1 MAKLFEVKLNVSEI
15 EALRDRLGQI
25 DPASFGTDIVQ
36 ALNAV
41 TRETY
46 ELARRTMIS
55 TINLDDPYVR
65 SRMQV
70 REATPAK
77 PSAEIVAFGDRKMMT
92 GLGHYGALQL
102 GQSARW
108 DEEDGI
114 AKGYKIGPWPLWEP
128 RKGDSGRGLDSGE
141 KQAGFQVEVKRG
153 SQKRMPGAFTIPGK
167 VHSDGSPVLFLGTG
181 RPGQGKMDRKRKES
195 RQGVTALHGPS
206 VYQLFS
212 TAARTIA
219 DETADNLEAAIIA
232 AAERELE
239 KVIR

>member
-15 EALRDRLGQI
+15 EALRDRLGEV
-25 DPASFGTDIVQ
+25 DSVAFGTDIVDS
-36 ALNAV
+36 LNKV

-46 ELARRTMIS
+46 DLARRTM
-55 TINLDDPYVR
+55 TAAINLDDPYVR
-65 SRMQV
+65 SRMKV
-70 REATPAK
+70 NEATPGK
-77 PSAEIVAFGDRKMMT
+77 PKAEIVAYGDRKLMT

-102 GQSARW
+102 GQNTRW

-114 AKGYKIGPWPLWEP
+114 AKGYKIGPWPKWEP
-128 RKGDSGRGLDSGE
+128 RTGDAGRGLDAGE

-153 SQKRMPGAFTIPGK
+153 NQKRMPGAFTIPGK
-167 VHSDGSPVLFLGTG
+167 VHSDGSPVLFFGTG
-181 RPGQGKMDRKRKES
+181 RPGQGKMDRKRKQS
-195 RQGVTALHGPS
+195 RQGVEALHGPS
-206 VYQLFS
+206 VYQLFA
-212 TAARTIA
+212 TAARNIA

>member
-1 MAKLFEVKLNVSEI
+1 MPKIFQIKLNLSEI
-15 EALRDRLGQI
+15 EALRDKLGKV
-25 DPASFGTDIVQ
+25 DPASLGTDVVQ
-36 ALNAV
+36 ALNEV
-41 TRETY
+41 TLRTY
-46 ELARRTMIS
+46 DLARRTMIA
-55 TINLDDPYVR
+55 TINLDDPYVQ

-70 REATPAK
+70 REATPGK
-77 PSAEIVAFGDRKMMT
+77 PTAEIVAFGDRKMMT

-102 GQSARW
+102 GQNARW

-114 AKGYKIGPWPLWEP
+114 AKGFKIGPWPLWEP
-128 RKGDSGRGLDSGE
+128 RKGDMGRGLDRGE

-167 VHSDGSPVLFLGTG
+167 THSDGSPVLFLGTG
-181 RPGQGKMDRKRKES
+181 RPGMGKLDRNRKQS

-206 VYQLFS
+206 VYQLFA

-219 DETADNLEAAIIA
+219 EETADNLEAAIIA

-239 KVIR
+239 KVMK